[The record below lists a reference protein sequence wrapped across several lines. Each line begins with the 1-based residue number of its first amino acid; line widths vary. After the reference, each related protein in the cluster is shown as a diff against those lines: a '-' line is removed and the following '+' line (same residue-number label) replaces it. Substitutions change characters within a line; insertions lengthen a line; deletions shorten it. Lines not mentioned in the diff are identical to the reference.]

1 MTIYSAFDDTHRD
14 LERAAADPAPSLARG
29 RKPMTRRRPDYT
41 GPDTSDAVHG
51 TPASSGPMGARHQA
65 ITMQAHDAREVAY
78 CYRQQ
83 RVLPLPEL
91 ETRVKA
97 LRGRR

>member
-1 MTIYSAFDDTHRD
+1 
-14 LERAAADPAPSLARG
+14 
-29 RKPMTRRRPDYT
+29 
-41 GPDTSDAVHG
+41 
-51 TPASSGPMGARHQA
+51 MGARHQA